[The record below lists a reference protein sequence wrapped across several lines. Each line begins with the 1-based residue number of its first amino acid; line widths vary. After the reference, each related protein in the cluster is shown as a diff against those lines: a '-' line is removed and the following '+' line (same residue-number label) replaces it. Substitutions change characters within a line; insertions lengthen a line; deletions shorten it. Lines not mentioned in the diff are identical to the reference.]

1 MLAVLP
7 LATGAFIATNIDD
20 LVVLTAL
27 FGSPRPTP
35 PQIVTGQYLG
45 MSVLV
50 AISVVAAAGL
60 TAAVPERWIGLLGI
74 VPLGLGIRGLLGRR
88 DEAPPAVVT
97 STLGVVAIT
106 IANGADNVSVYAP
119 LFHEAGRGTFG
130 FVAIFAVLIAVW
142 LAAARFLA
150 TRRLVVRLLDRWGR
164 WLIPCVFIAI
174 GATLLIG
181 TIQ

>member
-1 MLAVLP
+1 MLVVVT

-45 MSVLV
+45 MSALV

-60 TAAVPERWIGLLGI
+60 TVVPERWIGLLGI
-74 VPLGLGIRGLLGRR
+74 VPLGLGLRGLLGCHE
-88 DEAPPAVVT
+88 EAPRPLVA
-97 STLGVVAIT
+97 STLGVAAIT

-119 LFHEAGRGTFG
+119 LFHGAGRATFG
-130 FVAIFAVLIAVW
+130 YVAIFAVLVVVW
-142 LAAARFLA
+142 LAVARFLA
-150 TRRLVVRLLDRWGR
+150 TRRPVVRLLDRWGH

-174 GATLLIG
+174 GATLLVG
-181 TIQ
+181 AIQ

>member
-1 MLAVLP
+1 MLAVLT

-27 FGSPRPTP
+27 FGSPRPAP
-35 PQIVTGQYLG
+35 PQIVAGQYLG
-45 MSVLV
+45 MGVLV

-60 TAAVPERWIGLLGI
+60 ASVPERWIGLLGI

-130 FVAIFAVLIAVW
+130 FVAIFAVLI
-142 LAAARFLA
+142 LS
-150 TRRLVVRLLDRWGR
+150 
-164 WLIPCVFIAI
+164 LIHI
-174 GATLLIG
+174 
-181 TIQ
+181 